1 MKNMLVK
8 LAANSQRYN
17 EMSLETMLKWRFA
30 RAVKVDLDTIAHNKS
45 MVYYITTISRLLNRV
60 NIPQVKTAF
69 THWRK

>member
-45 MVYYITTISRLLNRV
+45 MVYCITTISRLLNRV

-69 THWRK
+69 TQWRK